1 MIWQLYKQ
9 ELKSYVRG
17 VKVFSLLFM
26 LAGILFIEITFSN
39 VKYGIH
45 SIMMGSGLMM
55 YVFFGQIFSSFH
67 ARQAGQ
73 PDIMEYYLAKPISR
87 IELFWAKLLSVS
99 TICLILVS
107 TVISTSLFINET
119 QAVKFT
125 IWGYDN
131 TESISKIESFNADY
145 QNQSD
150 KEFKEYLHTEIKTL
164 REQGDYQQAIK
175 TGKSYYKDFI
185 NDNGLFYVLFLKCFL
200 LVWSA
205 IAAILYINYGDA
217 KSSGDMKI
225 KFLKTPLSYLK
236 FSGFIFLF
244 SIMLIPIIISD
255 SSLRISATQLTFY
268 LVHFK
273 MIVACSLLLLTG
285 LVLTLRKNYL
295 NISI

>member
-17 VKVFSLLFM
+17 EKVFSLLFM
-26 LAGILFIEITFSN
+26 LAGILFIEITLSN

-55 YVFFGQIFSSFH
+55 YVFFGQIFSTFH

-99 TICLILVS
+99 TICLLLIS

-131 TESISKIESFNADY
+131 AESISKIESFNADY

-164 REQGDYQQAIK
+164 REQGDYQQAIE
-175 TGKSYYKDFI
+175 TGKSYHKDFI
-185 NDNGLFYVLFLKCFL
+185 NNNGLFYVLFLKCFL
-200 LVWSA
+200 LIWSA
-205 IAAILYINYGDA
+205 IAAILYINCGDA
-217 KSSGDMKI
+217 KSAGEMKM
-225 KFLKTPLSYLK
+225 KLLKAPLTYLK
-236 FSGFIFLF
+236 SSGLLFLF
-244 SIMLIPIIISD
+244 SLLLTPFIIGER
-255 SSLRISATQLTFY
+255 SLMISATYLTFY
-268 LVHFK
+268 LVNFK
-273 MIVACSLLLLTG
+273 VIVACSLLLLSG

>member
-26 LAGILFIEITFSN
+26 LAGILFIEITLSN

-45 SIMMGSGLMM
+45 SIMMGQGLMM

-67 ARQAGQ
+67 ARQPGQ
-73 PDIMEYYLAKPISR
+73 SDIMEYYLAKPISR